1 MRLLLSCVRS
11 DDFSSILLS
20 GDTAVTAVFDPLA
33 EFLPLDDTHL
43 ATIGQ
48 HVVDDNICTLFT
60 CIFKLHGDQGSYE
73 TTELQAAVS
82 KFQAP
87 VVSSA
92 V

>member
-1 MRLLLSCVRS
+1 
-11 DDFSSILLS
+11 
-20 GDTAVTAVFDPLA
+20 
-33 EFLPLDDTHL
+33 LDDTHL